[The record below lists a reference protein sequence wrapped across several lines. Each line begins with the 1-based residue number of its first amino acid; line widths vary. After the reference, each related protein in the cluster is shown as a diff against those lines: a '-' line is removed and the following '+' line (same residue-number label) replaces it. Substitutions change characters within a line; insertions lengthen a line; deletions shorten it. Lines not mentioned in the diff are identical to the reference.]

1 MASPFVTIAPWK
13 DIIQINGVFMTRCFK
28 WFLPHNRLLP
38 AALLGLFIL
47 TMPACTSINQEKSGR
62 VSVTDFGAV
71 GDGTTLDTKS
81 IQSAIDHLA
90 ANGGGTLVI
99 PKGVFLSGALFLKPG
114 VDLYLDEGAVLKGS
128 TNIADFPKMKTR
140 IEGQFIDWIPALVNA
155 DHCDH
160 LRITGSGTL
169 DGDGHSYYVAF
180 WHARRK
186 NADVTNLAVERPR
199 LMFLEESRDVQV
211 RGVTFKDSG
220 FWNLHLYKCVNVA
233 VSDVHFEAPYQ
244 KGTVPGPSTDGMDID
259 SCQRVNVRGC
269 SFAVNDDCIGLKG
282 TKGPFALQD
291 KDSPPIEHIRVSDCT
306 FVAGQGVVTLGS
318 EATVVNDVIVENCTV
333 TGKIPLVRF
342 KLRPDTPQ
350 LYENIQYRNI
360 TLTGT
365 EDVFEDEIIAIK
377 PWTQF
382 FDLKGAT
389 PPKSVVKDITLSNIH
404 GTFGKFGEI
413 VGAAGQTDI
422 SNIRLENIHVNLKDP
437 NLYEHDVKNLVVKD
451 VTVNGKPFVIK
462 DGIAKK

>member
-1 MASPFVTIAPWK
+1 
-13 DIIQINGVFMTRCFK
+13 MTRRFK
-28 WFLPHNRLLP
+28 WFLPHNWLLP
-38 AALLGLFIL
+38 AALLGFLIL
-47 TMPACTSINQEKSGR
+47 TVPACTSFNQEKSHR

-90 ANGGGTLVI
+90 ANGGGTLLI

-114 VDLYLDEGAVLKGS
+114 VELYLDEGAVLKGS

-169 DGDGHSYYVAF
+169 DGDGHSYYVEF

-199 LMFLEESRDVQV
+199 LMFIQDSRGVQV
-211 RGVTFKDSG
+211 KGVTFKDSG
-220 FWNLHLYKCVNVA
+220 FWNLHLYKCVDVA
-233 VSDVHFEAPYQ
+233 VSGVHFEAPYQ

-259 SCQRVNVRGC
+259 SCQGVNVRGC

-282 TKGPFALQD
+282 TKGPFALKD

-413 VGAAGQTDI
+413 EGAAGQTDI
-422 SNIRLENIHVNLKDP
+422 SNITLENIHVNLKDP

-451 VTVNGKPFVIK
+451 VTVNGKPFVLK